1 MWISVRCTR
10 TGHRRLI
17 NLQNVT
23 SILYNTTKITYNMEA
38 MEAIS
43 YMYKT
48 PEEVLEHYDIVKK
61 GLKHSLPFIPFDE
74 TDDEDATTHLR

>member
-1 MWISVRCTR
+1 
-10 TGHRRLI
+10 
-17 NLQNVT
+17 
-23 SILYNTTKITYNMEA
+23 MEA